1 MDRLTGMAVFVA
13 AIEEGSLVGAARRFG
28 LSQSMAGKHVSAI
41 EEQLQV
47 RLLQRSTRTLNLTE
61 AGTAYYLRCKQI
73 LETVEDANH
82 EAQQAQNTVR
92 GTLRITAPTTFGAMH
107 LGPVIAS
114 FLATYPDVSV
124 ETLLSDH
131 YIDVIEKGLD
141 LAIRIGN
148 LQDSDLIAKRLAP
161 CKMVYC
167 AAPSYLKR
175 FGIPRTIEDLQH
187 APRLAFTDAISPGD
201 WNITD
206 PGGQT
211 HVISGVVRLAAN
223 NMQMLLAS
231 ALAGAGIA
239 YGPDFVF
246 GASIASGA
254 LHSVLDDHKTAELAI
269 HAVYPTKRH
278 TSLKLRRFVE
288 HLNAQFGKN
297 QARGAAFKTQ
307 E

>member
-73 LETVEDANH
+73 LETVEDANN
-82 EAQQAQNTVR
+82 EAQQAQTTVR
-92 GTLRITAPTTFGAMH
+92 GTLRITAPKTFGAMH

-114 FLATYPDVSV
+114 FLEAYPDVSV

-211 HVISGVVRLAAN
+211 HVISGIVRLAAN

-278 TSLKLRRFVE
+278 ASLKLRRFVE

>member
-82 EAQQAQNTVR
+82 EAQQAQTTVR
-92 GTLRITAPTTFGAMH
+92 GTLRITAPTTFGEMH

-114 FLATYPDVSV
+114 FLEAYPDVSV

-288 HLNAQFGKN
+288 HLNAQFAKN